1 MLSKYDGTHAI
12 GSLQD
17 PVKQLHSGTFKGES
31 GCTGTSSFVMKVPLC
46 NLRLSV
52 ADLYQVPFKGPI
64 DIYKVEEEILN
75 VIILGKQENNPHL
88 R

>member
-1 MLSKYDGTHAI
+1 MLCVRSSQTVTQWDFQNKED
-12 GSLQD
+12 
-17 PVKQLHSGTFKGES
+17 S

-46 NLRLSV
+46 NLRLSM

-75 VIILGKQENNPHL
+75 VILLGKQENNPHS